1 MNPGEARWVFKGADE
16 WRVSFP
22 RGKKVDT
29 MNRAWLRL
37 AFLVGAV
44 SCVTAGCGSDS
55 GSEGSSGGSGGSGG
69 SGNGGSGATAGSS
82 GDGGTAGTSTSGGAA
97 GSGATGGNGGSAAGG
112 SSGNAGNGGTGN
124 TGNCPGA
131 TAWEVT
137 YDLTGSVFEISKTPL
152 GAGDQVNTEMMPYDA
167 DDHWGPA
174 TMVIRFA
181 DVDGNPG
188 EGSAQVVSY
197 IATQDFVVHSSGV
210 VVHTSLA
217 VDAVPTG
224 GQCGA
229 AEGALMSNTLSFTT
243 ALRNYHTK
251 GAITCTGGAL
261 CNLANPR
268 DVDETKDQPL
278 NSFSFTNG
286 VSAFTMPKVNV
297 PNTDNATTELSFI
310 GTETSRTQVCA
321 CE

>member
-1 MNPGEARWVFKGADE
+1 
-16 WRVSFP
+16 
-22 RGKKVDT
+22 
-29 MNRAWLRL
+29 MNRAWLRF

-44 SCVTAGCGSDS
+44 SCVTVGCGSDS
-55 GSEGSSGGSGGSGG
+55 GSESSSGGSGGSGNT
-69 SGNGGSGATAGSS
+69 GNGGSGATAGSGGTA
-82 GDGGTAGTSTSGGAA
+82 GDGGTAGTSTNGGAA
-97 GSGATGGNGGSAAGG
+97 GSGANGGTGGSAAGG
-112 SSGNAGNGGTGN
+112 SGNAGNGGTGN

-137 YDLTGSVFEISKTPL
+137 YDLTGSIFEISGTFS
-152 GAGDQVNTEMMPYDA
+152 GAGDQVNVVALPYEA

-188 EGSAQVVSY
+188 VGAAQVVSY
-197 IATQDFVVHSSGV
+197 TATQDFVVNSTGIS
-210 VVHTSLA
+210 VHTDLA
-217 VDAVPTG
+217 VDARPTG
-224 GQCGA
+224 SQCGT
-229 AEGALMSNTLSFTT
+229 AEGSLSSDTLAFTT
-243 ALRNYHTK
+243 PMRNYHTK

-278 NSFSFTNG
+278 NSFTFTNG
-286 VSAFTMPKVNV
+286 VSAFTMPKVSV

-310 GTETSRTQVCA
+310 GTETGRTQVCA